1 MALNTTTGSGGAY
14 VVPDAYGFQVVPPVV
29 TLSPGSTFTLRNLTH
44 SSVHASFPAGL
55 MSPSEGDIE
64 PQGTAEFTVLSTASK
79 GVYEYSVTVVL
90 VAEDVERGI
99 RAVTLQ
105 AKGGSDPRIIIDF

>member
-1 MALNTTTGSGGAY
+1 MALNTTAGSGGAY

-29 TLSPGSTFTLRNLTH
+29 TLSPGSTFTLRNLTD
-44 SSVHASFPAGL
+44 SGVHASFPAGL
-55 MSPSEGDIE
+55 MTPSEGDIG
-64 PQGTAEFTVLSTASK
+64 PQSAENFTVRSDARR
-79 GVYEYSVTVVL
+79 GVFEYSVTVVL

-99 RAVTLQ
+99 RAVTLR

>member
-1 MALNTTTGSGGAY
+1 MALNTTAGSGAAH

-29 TLSPGSTFTLRNLTH
+29 TLSPGSTFTLGNLTH
-44 SSVHASFPAGL
+44 SSVLASFPAGL
-55 MSPSEGDIE
+55 MSPSGADIE
-64 PQGTAEFTVLSTASK
+64 PQGAAEFTVLSTATR
-79 GVYEYSVTVVL
+79 GVYDYSVTVVL

-99 RAVTLQ
+99 QAVTLR